1 MKYKKLLSPPP
12 VEAATQDEALNFVRG
27 LQPLRPEDDKPVDEA
42 AVREYVNKFSLG
54 SLQGIARRIMM
65 DIMKG
70 RIDDED
76 AAAEPGP
83 TKGKTQATKQ
93 SPPSGKSATR
103 RQKDQPA
110 RAPDK
115 TGRALA
121 AARPRASGSRSG
133 ACIRSEHGTTASTHR
148 NCPQG
153 DLRWTK
159 QDSS

>member
-93 SPPSGKSATR
+93 SPPSGKKRNPAPKGSAGAGSGQDRTR
-103 RQKDQPA
+103 A
-110 RAPDK
+110 
-115 TGRALA
+115 GRSK
-121 AARPRASGSRSG
+121 AARKR
-133 ACIRSEHGTTASTHR
+133 
-148 NCPQG
+148 
-153 DLRWTK
+153 
-159 QDSS
+159 